1 MGKNKRKIIV
11 AILVLILA
19 GGIIGFY
26 LYNKEGPDV
35 NDAPT
40 IKVTAT
46 ELYEL
51 FTKDSVSA
59 KKNYAEQILE
69 VAGEVS
75 SVSKNQQGNLI
86 ILLKT
91 NTSGASVNCTMEGP
105 AGTLENGNKISMKG
119 ICKGLG
125 QGDADLGIAPDVY
138 LTRCYIG
145 L

>member
-1 MGKNKRKIIV
+1 MGENKRKIIV
-11 AILVLILA
+11 LILVLLLT

-26 LYNKEGPDV
+26 LYNKEGPDI
-35 NDAPT
+35 NNART
-40 IKVTAT
+40 IKISAT

-51 FTKDSVSA
+51 FTRDSVSA

-69 VAGEVS
+69 VAGEVTG
-75 SVSKNQQGNLI
+75 VSKNQQTNLI

-91 NTSGASVNCTMEGP
+91 NTSGAAVNCTMEGP
-105 AGTLENGNKISMKG
+105 AGNLQNGNKISLKG

>member
-1 MGKNKRKIIV
+1 MGNNTRKIIV
-11 AILVLILA
+11 AITVLILA

-26 LYNKEGPDV
+26 MYNKEGPDV
-35 NDAPT
+35 NNAST
-40 IKVTAT
+40 VKVTAM

-51 FTKDSVSA
+51 FIKDSISA

-75 SVSKNQQGNLI
+75 GVSKNQQGNLI

-91 NTSGASVNCTMEGP
+91 NTPGASINCTMEGP
-105 AGTLENGNKISMKG
+105 AGNLKNGDKISMKG

-125 QGDADLGIAPDVY
+125 QGDTDIGILPDVY
-138 LTRCYIG
+138 LARCYTG
-145 L
+145 P